1 MLKRELQHRE
11 VIPKKGSFSTELV
24 GWLEVSQSATLG

>member
-11 VIPKKGSFSTELV
+11 VKGSFSTELI
-24 GWLEVSQSATLG
+24 GWIEVSQPARLA